1 MTGDD
6 YHRPPAYPSTEPVAR
21 QARRPAAYEPLL
33 AGSLEV
39 EPDGGVAESV
49 ADGALVP
56 PDGIEESLAAG
67 GVLPDGVFESEALP
81 GAGVAGG
88 MPAAGG
94 ALSNVR
100 SGLAGAAAWV

>member
-1 MTGDD
+1 MAGDGS
-6 YHRPPAYPSTEPVAR
+6 HRPPAYPSIGPAARHARGPV
-21 QARRPAAYEPLL
+21 AYEPLL

-49 ADGALVP
+49 ADGALVL
-56 PDGIEESLAAG
+56 PDGIAESLAAG
-67 GVLPDGVFESEALP
+67 GVLPDGVLESEALP
-81 GAGVAGG
+81 GAGDVGG

-94 ALSNVR
+94 ALSKVR